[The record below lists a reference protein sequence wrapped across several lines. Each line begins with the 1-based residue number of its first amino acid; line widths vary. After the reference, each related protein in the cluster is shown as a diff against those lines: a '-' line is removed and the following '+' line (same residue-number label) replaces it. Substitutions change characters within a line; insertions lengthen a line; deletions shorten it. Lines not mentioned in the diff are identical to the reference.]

1 MPIFNEINTLEV
13 CVNKVH
19 NVLRQYDFEILIID
33 DNSPDGS
40 GHLADQLAKRFS
52 NVKVVHRSFRQGL
65 GTAYKEG
72 FKECTGGL
80 IFSIDSDLSHDPKYL
95 PMMIDHISHCD
106 IVIGSRICVGGKIIG
121 RHFLRDF
128 FTYCANL
135 FIRFS
140 VNRDIYD
147 WTSGFRL
154 YRRAI
159 WEQIMPEVHS
169 NKWDFQFESLYRSQ
183 KLGAVIEEI
192 PITFYERAGGSSK
205 FNSLDAIVFL
215 KSFVRILLSR
225 K

>member
-1 MPIFNEINTLEV
+1 MPIFNEIHTLEL
-13 CVNKVH
+13 CVHKVH
-19 NVLRQYDFEILIID
+19 EALRQYDFEILIID

-40 GHLADQLAKRFS
+40 GHLADRLATHYS
-52 NVKVVHRSFRQGL
+52 NVKVVHRGFRQGL

-72 FKECTGGL
+72 FNECTGDL

-95 PMMIDHISHCD
+95 PLMIDHISHSD
-106 IVIGSRICVGGKIIG
+106 IVIGSRICVGGSIIG

-128 FTYCANL
+128 FTYCANYI
-135 FIRFS
+135 IRFS
-140 VNRDIYD
+140 VNRDIHD

-154 YRRAI
+154 YRRVI
-159 WEQIMPEVHS
+159 WEKVMPEIRC
-169 NKWDFQFESLYRSQ
+169 NKWDFQFESLFRSQ

-215 KSFVRILLSR
+215 KSFIRILLSR
-225 K
+225 N